1 MAFDRLFLGPMIHE
15 IVVDHYSATDGYGK
29 RTYATA
35 STFQARIEFKKRIV
49 KDAQSRDIVSNT
61 LLLVAPYDVDGSTS
75 ATIGASD
82 KVTLPV
88 SFTPR
93 TPPIIS
99 VEPHYD
105 HEGFHHW
112 EVYV

>member
-1 MAFDRLFLGPMIHE
+1 MSFDRDFLGPMIHE
-15 IVVDHYSATDGYGK
+15 IVVDHWSATTAYGVK
-29 RTYATA
+29 TYSTA
-35 STFQARIEFKKRIV
+35 STFQARIEFKRRIL
-49 KDAQSRDIVSNT
+49 KDAQARDVISNT
-61 LLLVAPYDVDGSTS
+61 CIFAPPFDTDGSTS
-75 ATIGASD
+75 ATIGISD
-82 KVTLPV
+82 KITLPATF
-88 SFTPR
+88 SPR